1 MQSGKGYVRNAASH
15 HNDGRNN
22 RIFAQCVARAA
33 TTARSLLCG
42 DVIDAAIS
50 TGESPTCFDPAH
62 LDGQPATSELC
73 LSRGDA
79 FPHLEDQQ
87 GGGICYDALLKRK
100 REQEQNRAYLRSLQG
115 PPAHSEPDRF
125 VYNRSGE
132 VMIER
137 GDQIRTPACF
147 RAGRCS
153 EMRVRARRA
162 SSARHQRVLA
172 RVPRAKAAHRYC
184 MNASLEQ

>member
-1 MQSGKGYVRNAASH
+1 MRRCYRRSYL
-15 HNDGRNN
+15 DPEN
-22 RIFAQCVARAA
+22 RLPA
-33 TTARSLLCG
+33 
-42 DVIDAAIS
+42 
-50 TGESPTCFDPAH
+50 FDPAH

-137 GDQIRTPACF
+137 GDQIRTPARF
-147 RAGRCS
+147 RAGRRLEIVC
-153 EMRVRARRA
+153 ELVGV
-162 SSARHQRVLA
+162 SARTQRDPGWVHA
-172 RVPRAKAAHRYC
+172 RNLLTATA
-184 MNASLEQ
+184 